1 MAVWHMR
8 ARHTSRRLLSFA
20 HRWHDG
26 AEGGCMVIW
35 RPALPNALTLD
46 ELGIKDAE
54 SDTFQG
60 VYAPA
65 GTPKPL
71 IDRLAKE
78 LDGIL
83 ARADVREKFAKI
95 GLPVVAEG
103 PDVFRA
109 RIAKEVPM
117 YKEIIDKAGLKMR

>member
-1 MAVWHMR
+1 MR

-26 AEGGCMVIW
+26 AAGGW
-35 RPALPNALTLD
+35 HGHLAARPAQRPHD

-54 SDTFQG
+54 SATFQG

-65 GTPKPL
+65 GTPKPI

>member
-1 MAVWHMR
+1 M
-8 ARHTSRRLLSFA
+8 
-20 HRWHDG
+20 
-26 AEGGCMVIW
+26 
-35 RPALPNALTLD
+35 LD

-95 GLPVVAEG
+95 GLPKARTCSAPG
-103 PDVFRA
+103 SPRRFRCTRRSSTRPA
-109 RIAKEVPM
+109 SRCDDRVNGALTL
-117 YKEIIDKAGLKMR
+117 AL

>member
-1 MAVWHMR
+1 
-8 ARHTSRRLLSFA
+8 
-20 HRWHDG
+20 
-26 AEGGCMVIW
+26 MVIW